1 MTTHLVRRERGFRGS
16 AAAKSA
22 ASCRRP
28 WHGVIWM
35 TVEELMPVADD
46 DHRTGSFTD
55 RARSLLSSVGQD
67 DRVKQAASVTKEVA
81 AQAQEASK
89 NVTRKISQEDAW
101 DELRGDV
108 EELTEIA
115 RAHHAL
121 IIDLIDR
128 VGALEAR
135 ARTEPPAGHDG

>member
-1 MTTHLVRRERGFRGS
+1 
-16 AAAKSA
+16 
-22 ASCRRP
+22 
-28 WHGVIWM
+28 M
-35 TVEELMPVADD
+35 TVEELTPVADD

-67 DRVKQAASVTKEVA
+67 DRVKQAAAVTKGVA
-81 AQAQEASK
+81 EQAQEASK

-108 EELTEIA
+108 EQLTEIA

-135 ARTEPPAGHDG
+135 AGIERPADHDG

>member
-1 MTTHLVRRERGFRGS
+1 V
-16 AAAKSA
+16 AVAAKSA
-22 ASCRRP
+22 ASRRRLR
-28 WHGVIWM
+28 HDFIWM
-35 TVEELMPVADD
+35 TVEELRPVADN
-46 DHRTGSFTD
+46 DHRTSSFTD

-67 DRVKQAASVTKEVA
+67 DRVRQAASVTKEVA
-81 AQAQEASK
+81 EQAQEASK
-89 NVTRKISQEDAW
+89 NVSRKISQEDAW

-108 EELTEIA
+108 EQLTEIA

-135 ARTEPPAGHDG
+135 AGIERPAGHDG